1 MLLQKTLLNIEGLGR
16 QLDPDLDLWSTAK
29 PALEKWMKQQLGWR
43 GLLDRLRLEAPH
55 YAQLLPQLPRLLH
68 QALQHQSADADND
81 EQQRLL
87 RRQVAEQQFTNRLLG
102 LAVYF
107 GGGLVTGILVVQL
120 FLRWHSAY

>member
-1 MLLQKTLLNIEGLGR
+1 
-16 QLDPDLDLWSTAK
+16 
-29 PALEKWMKQQLGWR
+29 MKQQLGWR

-68 QALQHQSADADND
+68 QALQRQSADADND